1 MHFGL
6 GGGTLNGTKDF
17 QNPLRY
23 IDEQFNNRPENYED
37 EGGQFQPSRYFSGK
51 DVSPFFGLSY
61 VLNDK
66 FILKAERDTTLT
78 PASRKLILL
87 SLDHKSKDIKK
98 LNMMLSKKTAPDR
111 KVWLE
116 KKGNLAQTS

>member
-1 MHFGL
+1 MCIRDRL
-6 GGGTLNGTKDF
+6 
-17 QNPLRY
+17 
-23 IDEQFNNRPENYED
+23 
-37 EGGQFQPSRYFSGK
+37 
-51 DVSPFFGLSY
+51 
-61 VLNDK
+61 
-66 FILKAERDTTLT
+66 RDTTLT

-98 LNMMLSKKTAPDR
+98 LNMMLSKKTASDR